1 MNNESAARTAQI
13 AVLLSQHYPDATPFF
28 AADTAVRLYSAAR
41 AAKAWEEARCNYAM
55 TEAQEERGTKR
66 IDRMEVRL
74 NARLAVRSLQAI
86 GPKDPDWMKTIPSN
100 GPHDK
105 PATISLGGDPRGPCA
120 SLDIPGL
127 KGDGWGDGFAIY

>member
-13 AVLLSQHYPDATPFF
+13 AVLLSQHYPDATPHC
-28 AADTAVRLYSAAR
+28 AADMAVRLYSAAR
-41 AAKAWEEARCNYAM
+41 AAKAWENWRCGDTTDESDARGI
-55 TEAQEERGTKR
+55 QRFKR
-66 IDRMEVRL
+66 LQARL

-86 GPKDPDWMKTIPSN
+86 GPKDPEWMKTIPSN

-105 PATISLGGDPRGPCA
+105 PATIRLGGDPRGPCA